1 MKNKYVFIG
10 DDNSINIELICN
22 SFKKLKSITNYIIIG
37 EINNFR
43 NYQNKIGSKIEINE
57 ILNPYDF
64 SKCKSNK
71 LNFFNIPNDKTK
83 KIDNLI
89 NQINISN
96 FLCNKTKND
105 LITMPINKFLF
116 KKDIEFNGMTEY
128 LGKINSKKT
137 IMLMYGEKFSII
149 PITTHINPKDIHK
162 IIKKPI
168 LKLKINEILKLIKF
182 KNYRLNFKEIN
193 FICYNPHCGEKGT
206 IGKEDLIIRSLIKE
220 NRLIKNVYPADS
232 AFNSIKSK
240 SLYISTYH
248 DQALIPF
255 KILNKKGLNLT
266 LGLNYRRISP
276 AHGTATGI
284 KYKKISNN
292 ESYISCMK
300 F

>member
-10 DDNSINIELICN
+10 DDNSINIEIICN
-22 SFKKLKSITNYIIIG
+22 SFDKLKSIANYIIIG
-37 EINNFR
+37 EVNNFR
-43 NYQNKIGSKIEINE
+43 DYQNKIGSKTEVNE

-71 LNFFNIPNDKTK
+71 LNFFNIPNNKSK

-105 LITMPINKFLF
+105 LVTMPINKFLF
-116 KKDIEFNGMTEY
+116 KKQMKFNGMTEY
-128 LGKINSKKT
+128 LGKINNKKT
-137 IMLMYGEKFSII
+137 IMLMHGEKFSII
-149 PITTHINPKDIHK
+149 PITTHINPKNIHK
-162 IIKKPI
+162 IMKKPI
-168 LKLKINEILKLIKF
+168 LKLKIDEILKLIKN
-182 KNYRLNFKEIN
+182 KKYHLNFKEIN
-193 FICYNPHCGEKGT
+193 FICYNPHCGENGT
-206 IGKEDLIIRSLIKE
+206 IGKEDLIIKDLI
-220 NRLIKNVYPADS
+220 NRKQFIKNIYPADS
-232 AFNSIKSK
+232 AFNSIRPKT
-240 SLYISTYH
+240 LYISTYH

-255 KILNKKGLNLT
+255 KIMNKKGLNLT

-276 AHGTATGI
+276 AHGTATNI
-284 KYKKISNN
+284 KYKNLSNN

>member
-1 MKNKYVFIG
+1 MNNKYVFVG

-22 SFKKLKSITNYIIIG
+22 SFKKLKSITKYIIIG

-64 SKCKSNK
+64 SKCKFNK
-71 LNFFNIPNDKTK
+71 LNFFNIPNVKTK

-206 IGKEDLIIRSLIKE
+206 IGKEDLIIRGLIKK

-276 AHGTATGI
+276 AHGTATDI